1 MKTATIWKKSLLLS
15 FCFHLV
21 VLPILGYVSSHLP
34 EKNPPDEEP
43 LLEMMLD
50 AEGPANQPTIPNT
63 PAMSN
68 PSIAPKAEAAALNT
82 NTNSPVPIKTN
93 ASTVVNEAAATMTDA
108 DLASVSVPASS
119 NAAASSQ
126 TAAAS
131 SAGEGSSEQTA
142 PSGGSSHPTMDDII
156 RPSLYAKVDPVY
168 PPEAKQANIEG
179 TVVLKIQ
186 ILSSGRTGSI
196 SVYRS
201 SGNSQ
206 LDQAAIDAVENWQ
219 FIPAKNGSTGQAISC
234 NIIQPIAFQIH

>member
-34 EKNPPDEEP
+34 DKNPPDQEP

-50 AEGPANQPTIPNT
+50 ADGPANQPAAPDN
-63 PAMSN
+63 PAMPN
-68 PSIAPKAEAAALNT
+68 ASIAPKAEAAALNT
-82 NTNSPVPIKTN
+82 NTSVPIKTT
-93 ASTVVNEAAATMTDA
+93 ASAIVNEAAATMTDA
-108 DLASVSVPASS
+108 DLASVSAPAS
-119 NAAASSQ
+119 AAAPAGN
-126 TAAAS
+126 TAAS
-131 SAGEGSSEQTA
+131 SAATGEGSSGQAAST
-142 PSGGSSHPTMDDII
+142 GGSSHPTMDDII

-186 ILSSGRTGSI
+186 ILSSGRTGNI

-201 SGNSQ
+201 SGNSE

-234 NIIQPIAFQIH
+234 NIIQPIAFQLH

>member
-34 EKNPPDEEP
+34 DKTTPDQDP
-43 LLEMMLD
+43 LVEMVLD
-50 AEGPANQPTIPNT
+50 ADGPSSSPTRPDA
-63 PAMSN
+63 PAMQN
-68 PSIAPKAEAAALNT
+68 ASITPKAEAAALTTDPNT
-82 NTNSPVPIKTN
+82 PVPLKTT
-93 ASTVVNEAAATMTDA
+93 ASAIINEAAATMTDA
-108 DLASVSVPASS
+108 DLSAVSAPASS
-119 NAAASSQ
+119 SASTGNAAASS
-126 TAAAS
+126 
-131 SAGEGSSEQTA
+131 GEGSDQAGSA
-142 PSGGSSHPTMDDII
+142 AGSSRPTMDDII
-156 RPSLYAKVDPVY
+156 RPRLYAKVDPVY

-186 ILSSGRTGSI
+186 ILPSGRTGNI

-219 FIPAKNGSTGQAISC
+219 FIPAKSGSTGQAISC
-234 NIIQPIAFQIH
+234 NIIQPIAFQLH

>member
-15 FCFHLV
+15 LCFHLV
-21 VLPILGYVSSHLP
+21 VLPLLGYVSSHLP
-34 EKNPPDEEP
+34 DKTMPDQDP
-43 LLEMMLD
+43 LVEMMLD
-50 AEGPANQPTIPNT
+50 DEGPSSSPVRPNA
-63 PAMSN
+63 PAMQN
-68 PSIAPKAEAAALNT
+68 TSIAPKAEAAALATNPNT
-82 NTNSPVPIKTN
+82 PSPVKTT
-93 ASTVVNEAAATMTDA
+93 ASAIVNEAAATMTDA
-108 DLASVSVPASS
+108 DLSAVSAPAGSNASTG
-119 NAAASSQ
+119 NAAASS
-126 TAAAS
+126 
-131 SAGEGSSEQTA
+131 GEGSDQPS
-142 PSGGSSHPTMDDII
+142 PSGNSSRPTMDDII

-186 ILSSGRTGSI
+186 ILSSGRTGNV

-234 NIIQPIAFQIH
+234 NIVQPIAFQLH

>member
-15 FCFHLV
+15 LCFHLV

-34 EKNPPDEEP
+34 DKTLPDQDP
-43 LLEMMLD
+43 LVEMMLD
-50 AEGPANQPTIPNT
+50 AEGPSNSPTNPDSPTMPN
-63 PAMSN
+63 A
-68 PSIAPKAEAAALNT
+68 SIAPKAEAAALNT
-82 NTNSPVPIKTN
+82 NPNIPSPVKTT
-93 ASTVVNEAAATMTDA
+93 ASAIVNEAAATMTDA
-108 DLASVSVPASS
+108 DLSAASPAGS
-119 NAAASSQ
+119 NASTGNTAASS
-126 TAAAS
+126 
-131 SAGEGSSEQTA
+131 GEGSEQA
-142 PSGGSSHPTMDDII
+142 VSAAGSSRPTMDDIM

-186 ILSSGRTGSI
+186 ILSSGRTGNV

-234 NIIQPIAFQIH
+234 NIIQPIAFQLH